1 MVLLLIIILLI
12 DISNTNSD
20 VPRVTL
26 GILKIT
32 LGILKGYILY
42 YISIWTGGEFYFS
55 LSPIGCVKSSIHE
68 CQYEDDYTH
77 VS

>member
-32 LGILKGYILY
+32 LGILKGYLIY
-42 YISIWTGGEFYFS
+42 YIYSYISIWTGGGS
-55 LSPIGCVKSSIHE
+55 SSSPLSPIGTGKSKPMYHKP
-68 CQYEDDYTH
+68 
-77 VS
+77 